1 MAPTVQACYAEG
13 DVIELEVVI
22 TAHHMGHF
30 SYKACAINPGEVA
43 TQQCFDSNKLT
54 FVEDVLYGSHPDP
67 DYPDRV
73 YIPRTDFSDLN
84 EGKGGY
90 VYRHRY
96 KLPEGLL
103 GDLVLLQW
111 HYITANSCYADQG
124 YLNYDFPVGFES
136 PYNVAVCKSIPPD
149 GRGVPEQVTINPEM

>member
-1 MAPTVQACYAEG
+1 
-13 DVIELEVVI
+13 
-22 TAHHMGHF
+22 MGHF

-67 DYPDRV
+67 AYPDRV
-73 YIPRTDFSDLN
+73 YIPRVDFTFIQKDHNGIDYLFS
-84 EGKGGY
+84 
-90 VYRHRY
+90 HRY
-96 KLPEGLL
+96 RLPKGLS

-124 YLNYDFPVGFES
+124 YLNYDFPAGFEPS
-136 PYNVAVCKSIPPD
+136 YQAGLCKSIPPD
-149 GRGVPEQVTINPEM
+149 GRGVPEQVTNNPEM